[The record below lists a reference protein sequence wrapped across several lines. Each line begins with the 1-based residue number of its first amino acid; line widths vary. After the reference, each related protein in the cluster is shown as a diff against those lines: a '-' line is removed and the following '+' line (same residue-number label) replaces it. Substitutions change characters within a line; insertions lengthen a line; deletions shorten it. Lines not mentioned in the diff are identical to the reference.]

1 MKLKWLVVVSMLAVL
16 SMFTVVVVR
25 ASMRDNLAELR
36 DATAQ
41 YHRPEAAQAAGYDL
55 VPGLDHCFNNPGV
68 GAMGYHY
75 IDTSRLDS
83 TVNFLQPEV
92 MVYTP
97 GPNGILQLGAVEYV
111 VPAPDWD
118 AKYTEL
124 PQVIGREF
132 HFNPGLNVYVLHIWV
147 WKNNPSG
154 MFEDWNPNVSC
165 PESSASSGPGRKR

>member
-1 MKLKWLVVVSMLAVL
+1 MKLKLLNAVLLIAIL
-16 SMFTVVVVR
+16 SMFAVFAVR
-25 ASMRDNLAELR
+25 AETQDDLAELR

-75 IDTSRLDS
+75 INVSLLDT
-83 TVNFLQPEV
+83 TVNFLQPEA

-111 VPAPDWD
+111 VPAAAWD
-118 AKYTEL
+118 AIHTEL
-124 PQVIGREF
+124 PQVIGHEF
-132 HFNPGLNVYVLHIWV
+132 HLNPTLGVYVLHIWI
-147 WKNNPSG
+147 WKNNSSG
-154 MFEDWNPNVSC
+154 MFEDWNPKVSC
-165 PESSASSGPGRKR
+165 P